1 VNRDFLQ
8 NEERSYLWDRSF
20 VENDKKLNYFRCSRL
35 LLDLQDDPAFLVF
48 IIEIF
53 GSLLTSVLG
62 SDFASATSNTGFS

>member
-1 VNRDFLQ
+1 M
-8 NEERSYLWDRSF
+8 
-20 VENDKKLNYFRCSRL
+20 
-35 LLDLQDDPAFLVF
+35 LDLQDDPAFLVF

>member
-1 VNRDFLQ
+1 MNRDFLK

-35 LLDLQDDPAFLVF
+35 LLDLQNDPAFLVF
-48 IIEIF
+48 IIAIF

-62 SDFASATSNTGFS
+62 SDSASATSNT